1 MTGRWITAS
10 SLRLERTRLFVIA
23 AILATSTTSV
33 VVGYRDTYPT
43 AAERIRFAEA
53 FKGDLVLRLFY
64 GVPQDL
70 ATVGGFAEFRLVGIL
85 SVITAGWAVF
95 AAARALRGEEAM
107 GRWELMLTGAVGRGG
122 AAFAAV
128 LALLLECVFLWLFA
142 AIALLLVGVIP
153 GDLTV
158 AQALLA
164 AAAFVAPAVLFATIG
179 ALVCQLAGTTRGAQ
193 ALGGALLAAALLLR
207 IAADTA
213 GVGWLRWASPLG
225 WAEEIHPVTGLR
237 AGVFALFAAATLL
250 TGGLAVAIAARRD
263 VARGVW
269 PARSTVTSHTTL
281 LGSPTEAAAR
291 DELPTLLVWLVGAG
305 TFAVIL
311 GAFSK
316 SIAEEA
322 KKSDL
327 NSALGTNINTAGGY
341 LAVSFVLFGL
351 VIALFAAAHVN
362 SIHGEESS
370 GRLETLFALPTDRVS
385 WLAGRVTLALTSCIA
400 LSLAVGLLAWVG
412 AAARGAGVGLGALLA
427 AGANCI
433 PAALLFLGLGTLL
446 FAVIPR
452 HSGGATIALVGV
464 AFLWE
469 LIGAAVGAP
478 SWILSLSPFE
488 HVAAVPQVA
497 FDGVGATAMLVI
509 GLIAALAGGALFVR
523 RDIQGA

>member
-1 MTGRWITAS
+1 MESRWITVS
-10 SLRLERTRLFVIA
+10 SLRLERTRLVVIA
-23 AILATSTTSV
+23 GILAISSISV

-43 AAERIRFAEA
+43 AAERIRFADA

-64 GVPQDL
+64 GVPRDI
-70 ATVGGFAEFRLVGIL
+70 ATVAGFAEFRLVGIL

-95 AAARALRGEEAM
+95 AASRALRGEEEA
-107 GRWELMLTGAVGRGG
+107 GRWELMLSGAVGRG
-122 AAFAAV
+122 AAALAAMA
-128 LALLLECVFLWLFA
+128 ALLLECVALWLSA

-153 GDLTV
+153 GDFTVGQAMLT
-158 AQALLA
+158 
-164 AAAFVAPAVLFATIG
+164 AAAFVAPATLFATIG
-179 ALVCQLAGTTRGAQ
+179 GLACQLAGTTRGAQ
-193 ALGGALLAAALLLR
+193 ALGGAALAAALLLR

-213 GVGWLRWASPLG
+213 GMAWLRWASPLG

-237 AGVFALFAAATLL
+237 AGVFALFAVATLVV
-250 TGGLAVAIAARRD
+250 GGLTVAIAARRD
-263 VARGVW
+263 VARGLW
-269 PARSTVTSHTTL
+269 PGRRTVKSHNAL
-281 LGSPTEAAAR
+281 LGSPTQAAAR
-291 DELPTLLVWLVGAG
+291 DELPTLLVWLLGAG

-327 NSALGTNINTAGGY
+327 NSALGTNINTASGY
-341 LAVSFVLFGL
+341 LALSFVLFGL
-351 VIALFAAAHVN
+351 VIALFAAAQVN

-370 GRLETLFALPTDRVS
+370 GRLETLFGLPTDRMS
-385 WLAGRVTLALTSCIA
+385 WLAGRLALGVTSCIA
-400 LSLAVGLLAWVG
+400 LSLAVALLAWVG

-433 PAALLFLGLGTLL
+433 PAALLFLGIGTLL
-446 FAVIPR
+446 FAVVPR

-478 SWILSLSPFE
+478 SWVLSLSPYE
-488 HVAAVPQVA
+488 HVSAVPQSA
-497 FDGVGATAMLVI
+497 FDGNGATAMLVI
-509 GLIAALAGGALFVR
+509 GTIAAIAGGAVFVR

>member
-1 MTGRWITAS
+1 MIGRWITAS
-10 SLRLERTRLFVIA
+10 SLRLERTRLLVIA
-23 AILATSTTSV
+23 AILATSSISV

-53 FKGDLVLRLFY
+53 FQGDLVLRLFY
-64 GVPQDL
+64 GVPQDI
-70 ATVGGFAEFRLVGIL
+70 ATVGGYAEFRLVGIL

-95 AAARALRGEEAM
+95 AAARALRGEEET

-122 AAFAAV
+122 ACFAAM
-128 LALLLECVFLWLFA
+128 LALLVECLVLWLSA
-142 AIALLLVGVIP
+142 AIALLLVGSIP
-153 GDLTV
+153 GDFTISQAMLT
-158 AQALLA
+158 
-164 AAAFVAPAVLFATIG
+164 AAAFVAPAALFATIG
-179 ALVCQLAGTTRGAQ
+179 ALACQLVGTTRGAQ

-225 WAEEIHPVTGLR
+225 WAEEIHPVTGLQV
-237 AGVFALFAAATLL
+237 GVFGLFASACVLI
-250 TGGLAVAIAARRD
+250 GGLAVVIAARRD
-263 VARGVW
+263 VARGLW
-269 PARSTVTSHTTL
+269 PGRSTATSHTAF

-291 DELPTLLVWLVGAG
+291 DELPALLVWLIGAG

-316 SIAEEA
+316 SIAEDA

-327 NSALGTNINTAGGY
+327 NSALGTNINTASGY
-341 LAVSFVLFGL
+341 LALSFVLFGL

-385 WLAGRVTLALTSCIA
+385 WLAGRLALAVTSCIA
-400 LSLAVGLLAWVG
+400 LSLALGVLAWVG

-427 AGANCI
+427 AGANCV
-433 PAALLFLGLGTLL
+433 PAALLFLGVGTLF

-464 AFLWE
+464 TFLWE

-488 HVAAVPQVA
+488 HVSAVPQNA
-497 FDGVGATAMLVI
+497 FDAGGATAMLVV
-509 GLIAALAGGALFVR
+509 GVIAAVAGGAMFVR